1 MGALPGL
8 DVDLLRSVVLIAEEG
23 SFTRAAERVGRTQ
36 SAGSLQ
42 VKRLEEMIGHRL
54 FVRGKGGVVQLTPQG
69 QYLLGRAT
77 ELMALND
84 DVVSSLRAQ
93 PTHTEVRLG
102 MPQNYTGLNV
112 AEMLARFA
120 ETHPGITVDAV
131 EAPDCALLPLL
142 KAGELDLMLCHNGVA
157 PRRWPSVELWRGR
170 LHWITSERHSQHL
183 IDPLPL
189 SLSPG
194 NCPWR
199 PSWLDECEWR
209 GAALRALDQAK
220 RRYRIVSTSPSLAN
234 NHATVLVGLAV
245 MVSTLPRLPAGLRP
259 AGPADGLPELPETW
273 VVLLKAREP
282 RQPVT
287 DLFADHILT
296 AFRAL
301 GSSAVAA

>member
-1 MGALPGL
+1 
-8 DVDLLRSVVLIAEEG
+8 
-23 SFTRAAERVGRTQ
+23 
-36 SAGSLQ
+36 LQ

-209 GAALRALDQAK
+209 G
-220 RRYRIVSTSPSLAN
+220 RRCERQSGAIESC
-234 NHATVLVGLAV
+234 
-245 MVSTLPRLPAGLRP
+245 PRLPASPTTMQPCSSDWRSWCRRCPDCRQGSARLVRRMGCPNFQKRGL
-259 AGPADGLPELPETW
+259 
-273 VVLLKAREP
+273 
-282 RQPVT
+282 
-287 DLFADHILT
+287 
-296 AFRAL
+296 
-301 GSSAVAA
+301 SC